1 MQITAIEKNNRK
13 KKNMKKAAISATV
26 IFAMMTCLS
35 FAYATSI
42 FEAVGDALFSGT
54 LIQNPLD
61 VIVSSFLLLVFKTI
75 IQCSDLW
82 CFVFLSFRILRN
94 AGPERYYDW
103 YQYGKQL
110 LGYH

>member
-35 FAYATSI
+35 FAYA
-42 FEAVGDALFSGT
+42 LFSGT

-61 VIVSSFLLLVFKTI
+61 VIVSSF
-75 IQCSDLW
+75 
-82 CFVFLSFRILRN
+82 
-94 AGPERYYDW
+94 
-103 YQYGKQL
+103 
-110 LGYH
+110 